1 MSTLDRSIFD
11 TRSVEPQ
18 ERFAVWRDSINVVF
32 DAKIDMRITP
42 TRFHAQVDA
51 TALGQIVLGR
61 ITSETQ
67 SFERPPQ
74 KILTDGLDSYIVQVF
89 TKGHCEVQD
98 GRTVRQVRSGDI
110 YIIDASAPL
119 QAVDY
124 GFQTVSAVIPRNLL
138 SRRLV
143 SADGHHRRVIPRET
157 ALGKLLYGFILSL
170 DANRA
175 DMTLDEGLASIEPLL
190 SLTESILNA
199 RSEQASVSLDDAA
212 IDFAVVNAVLDF
224 IDDNLGDPALSPE
237 MIASALGLSRSRLY
251 RLFHHLDGIA
261 SEIRRRRLRKSL
273 HDLLNAGQRG
283 LQVSEIAYRW
293 GFNSD
298 SDYIRAFKRQY
309 GLTPGQ
315 AKVARSAVLASDPQQ
330 DKTATEQS
338 YDAWIRAFA
347 R

>member
-199 RSEQASVSLDDAA
+199 RSEQASVSLDAA

-261 SEIRRRRLRKSL
+261 SEIRRRRLRRSL